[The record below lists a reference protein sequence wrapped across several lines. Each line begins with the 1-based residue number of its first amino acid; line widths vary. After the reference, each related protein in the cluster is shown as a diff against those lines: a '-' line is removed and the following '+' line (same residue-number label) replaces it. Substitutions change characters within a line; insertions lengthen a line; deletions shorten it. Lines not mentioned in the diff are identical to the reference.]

1 MEPKGTLPKFR
12 RAPLIEVVHGVQF
25 RPLPMT
31 IVHPGLFYARVRDR
45 YPNVQTVAPLPPVR
59 EIFEP
64 AGSARMQL
72 SFATQEEL
80 PRAWFVSAD
89 DTMLIQLQRERLLI
103 NWRKGAGDGEY
114 PHFEKVSAEFQRVYA
129 DFAAFAKDQGLG
141 AIEPD
146 QCEMTYI
153 NHLHPPVPRSA
164 SPDPSTLLRVWAGSA
179 GSEWPNPL
187 EDLSFTAR
195 YLLTRNDG
203 HPYGRMFTA
212 VSTLVSPRLS
222 EQILQLEITARGNPS
237 SPDLLGVLDFHA
249 KAHEQIVT
257 CFAGITTETA
267 HGKWE
272 RWQ

>member
-1 MEPKGTLPKFR
+1 MEPKGKLPKFR
-12 RAPLIEVVHGVQF
+12 RPPLVEVVHGVQF

-31 IVHPGLFYARVRDR
+31 IAHPGLFYARVRER
-45 YPNVQTVAPLPPVR
+45 YPAVQTVAPLPPVR

-64 AGSARMQL
+64 TGAARMQL

-89 DTMLIQLQRERLLI
+89 DTMLIQVQRERLLI
-103 NWRKGAGDGEY
+103 NWRKGAGDAEY
-114 PHFEKVSAEFQRVYA
+114 PHFETVSAEFQRIYA
-129 DFAAFAKDQGLG
+129 DFAAFADEQGLG

-153 NHLHPPVPRSA
+153 NHLHPPAPRST
-164 SPDPSTLLRVWAGSA
+164 SPAPSTLLRVWTGSV
-179 GSEWPNPL
+179 GPEWPTPL

-195 YLLTRNDG
+195 YLMTGGDKQ
-203 HPYGRMFTA
+203 PYGRLFAA
-212 VSTLVSPRLS
+212 VSTLVSPRGS
-222 EQILQLEITARGNPS
+222 EQVLQLEITARG
-237 SPDLLGVLDFHA
+237 SPRAPGLPGVLDFHA

-257 CFAGITTETA
+257 CFTGITTETA
-267 HGKWE
+267 HDAWE